1 MTQIFTGVDL
11 VEIDRLAEMTP
22 SIRARF
28 LKRIYTD
35 RELEICGDVDSSLAG
50 RFAAKEAVAKA
61 LGCGI
66 GPISWQEIEILR
78 AENGAP
84 TLYLHGKAQDISSKL
99 GIEDWSVSISHSQT
113 HAMAMAVGAGSSHGS
128 Q

>member
-1 MTQIFTGVDL
+1 MTRIFTGVDL

-35 RELEICGDVDSSLAG
+35 LELEICGDVDSSLAG

-84 TLYLHGKAQDISSKL
+84 TLYLHDKAQDISSKL

-128 Q
+128 P

>member
-1 MTQIFTGVDL
+1 VTRIFTGVDL

-22 SIRARF
+22 PIRARF
-28 LKRIYTD
+28 LKRIYTG
-35 RELEICGDVDSSLAG
+35 RELEICGDNDSSLAG

-84 TLYLHGKAQDISSKL
+84 TLNLHGKAQDISLQL
-99 GIEDWSVSISHSQT
+99 GIEDWSISISHSQT
-113 HAMAMAVGAGSSHGS
+113 HAMAMAVGAGSNHGS
-128 Q
+128 S

>member
-66 GPISWQEIEILR
+66 GPIAWQDIEILR
-78 AENGAP
+78 ADSGAP
-84 TLYLHGKAQDISSKL
+84 TLFLHGKAQDMAAKL
-99 GIEDWSVSISHSQT
+99 GIETWSVSISHSQT
-113 HAMAMAVGAGSSHGS
+113 HAMAMVVGAGSSQS
-128 Q
+128 AL